1 MFRDAI
7 RPPARRRE
15 HAITRAKVRDV
26 LFEVF
31 PHSSRQPDLSSL
43 MVLHVLLFVPPGK
56 DRSTRS
62 RPPDTSRTRS
72 ARISPGRRPE

>member
-43 MVLHVLLFVPPGK
+43 MVLHVLLFVPLREGPQHPQPPAGHVP
-56 DRSTRS
+56 DPQ
-62 RPPDTSRTRS
+62 RPHLP
-72 ARISPGRRPE
+72 RPQT